1 VQALAWIFP
10 IPGRLVANPEFSR
23 RMTFVYE
30 MSLISGEVYDDNPS
44 QYIKDEL
51 RAATST

>member
-1 VQALAWIFP
+1 MVFLPRNQGTRHQQTVNLI
-10 IPGRLVANPEFSR
+10 SR

-30 MSLISGEVYDDNPS
+30 MSLISGGVYDDNLS
-44 QYIKDEL
+44 HCINDEV